1 MLSNTLKRPGPDQKL
16 AWTIN
21 ELAALLGLSRSAI
34 CGEIDRGHLP
44 ARKVGRRVVIL
55 KADAEA
61 YLANLPRAGADHA

>member
-1 MLSNTLKRPGPDQKL
+1 VLPNSPTKTEQKL
-16 AWTIN
+16 AWSIN
-21 ELAALLGLSRSAI
+21 ELAALLGLSRTAI
-34 CGEIDRGHLP
+34 CGEIDRGHLR